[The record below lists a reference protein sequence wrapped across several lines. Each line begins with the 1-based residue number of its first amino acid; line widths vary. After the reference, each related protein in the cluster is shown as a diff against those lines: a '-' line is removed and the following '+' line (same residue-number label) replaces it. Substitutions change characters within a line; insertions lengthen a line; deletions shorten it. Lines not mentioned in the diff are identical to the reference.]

1 MKEIHDKL
9 EREMDVIVLS
19 REKKDLG
26 PKGGHKLL
34 REEQS
39 QKSLFNRISPMDTH
53 NRSAL
58 GGSNKKMETVV
69 KYDAKT
75 FKEWS
80 SPVQKI

>member
-1 MKEIHDKL
+1 
-9 EREMDVIVLS
+9 
-19 REKKDLG
+19 
-26 PKGGHKLL
+26 
-34 REEQS
+34 
-39 QKSLFNRISPMDTH
+39 MDTH